1 MLPRRRTPSLGFTAG
16 RRTTRPR
23 PARGLPEA
31 LAREVAGDQGV
42 DERRFGVET
51 VARLWPDARGRAVDD
66 LVGDPLAAMGGRAV
80 EEEGGAGC
88 VPHRGGIDGET
99 RERRSPG
106 LPFGL
111 LAHRGPDVRVDG
123 PGAGGGRGGIVP
135 KGQRAPGA
143 AA

>member
-23 PARGLPEA
+23 PARGLSEA

-66 LVGDPLAAMGGRAV
+66 LVGDLLAAL
-80 EEEGGAGC
+80 GGA
-88 VPHRGGIDGET
+88 
-99 RERRSPG
+99 
-106 LPFGL
+106 
-111 LAHRGPDVRVDG
+111 
-123 PGAGGGRGGIVP
+123 AGGGEEGCPPRRASPRVGGPQRRCRARARNPAAWRPAARSRRARRPGSANGRRCRRPRGRGR
-135 KGQRAPGA
+135 GY
-143 AA
+143 

>member
-23 PARGLPEA
+23 PARGLSEA

-66 LVGDPLAAMGGRAV
+66 LVGDLLAAMGGQGVVPRRR
-80 EEEGGAGC
+80 GA
-88 VPHRGGIDGET
+88 PQLEAAERGGLDQRMADVVAVADEGDLDTGEAAELLLEGQDV
-99 RERRSPG
+99 RER
-106 LPFGL
+106 L
-111 LAHRGPDVRVDG
+111 
-123 PGAGGGRGGIVP
+123 GGR
-135 KGQRAPGA
+135 
-143 AA
+143 

>member
-23 PARGLPEA
+23 PARGLSEA

-66 LVGDPLAAMGGRAV
+66 LVGDLLAAMGGQAV
-80 EEEGGAGC
+80 EEDGGARCGR
-88 VPHRGGIDGET
+88 HQGGT
-99 RERRSPG
+99 
-106 LPFGL
+106 
-111 LAHRGPDVRVDG
+111 A
-123 PGAGGGRGGIVP
+123 
-135 KGQRAPGA
+135 GA
-143 AA
+143 AGARRPHG

>member
-23 PARGLPEA
+23 PARGLSEA

-66 LVGDPLAAMGGRAV
+66 LVGDLLAAVGRQWRKMAARDACAIRAASTV
-80 EEEGGAGC
+80 KPANAA
-88 VPHRGGIDGET
+88 
-99 RERRSPG
+99 RRVSPSAS
-106 LPFGL
+106 LPIEVQTS
-111 LAHRGPDVRVDG
+111 A
-123 PGAGGGRGGIVP
+123 
-135 KGQRAPGA
+135 
-143 AA
+143 